1 MKISESISFPLLKI
15 LKESIVS
22 NDEVMQVQLLNLLK
36 VILFN
41 TQSVHNEFKTSAK
54 KIFDSTILHDCI
66 ILGIQDNY
74 IFVRSHFIS
83 FLESCLPILKNVLE
97 PTSHIGIASKLL
109 ISISDYL
116 FKRAN
121 LYKTSLNSD
130 LQIQDN
136 NIYNRVQINNTF
148 KNKSNPKQKTLIENF
163 FIKENYSEENKENKD
178 IDENDVNIILKGIK
192 QILFQFLDISKIY
205 ENSDQM

>member
-1 MKISESISFPLLKI
+1 MKIAESISFPLLKI
-15 LKESIVS
+15 LKESIIS

-41 TQSVHNEFKTSAK
+41 TQSVHNEFKNSAK

-66 ILGIQDNY
+66 ILGIQENY

-97 PTSHIGIASKLL
+97 PNSHIGIASKLL

-116 FKRAN
+116 FKRVN
-121 LYKTSLNSD
+121 LFKTFLNSD
-130 LQIQDN
+130 NKNHIKGENSNILQNQ
-136 NIYNRVQINNTF
+136 T
-148 KNKSNPKQKTLIENF
+148 IERF
-163 FIKENYSEENKENKD
+163 FIKENYSEENKENKV

-192 QILFQFLDISKIY
+192 QILFQFLDISEIY